1 MNGSG
6 SERTERMV
14 AASIAVGSV
23 VGAAWLV
30 GMVYVIATWSI
41 SG

>member
-1 MNGSG
+1 MNGNG
-6 SERTERMV
+6 YERTERLV
-14 AASIAVGSV
+14 GASIVVGGV

-30 GMVYVIATWSI
+30 AMVYVIATWSI